1 MELSCFW
8 DSELWA
14 TGFGAPGLGRRV
26 WGAGFG
32 APGLGAGFGAPGL
45 GRRVWGRRVWG
56 GAACPCGARCAPP
69 PPGVNVL
76 DLLFSRRR
84 VPFCRKRLFR
94 TEKRATV
101 PCVRCLALWARDAA
115 GVRGRRCLP
124 CGQRR
129 CRVARRILACRG
141 KSRVSVRFTHQ
152 EIFPARRG
160 GGGKRAS
167 PRKERSFSRTP
178 SALRSPNEPF
188 PTRNGDTPHLTDETR
203 PLLLQNLPR
212 LSIRSKR
219 GPLQV
224 APHRPLI
231 SRRTSIAPQA
241 QLSAPAKSQL
251 STLPAA
257 VSSPYHPA
265 GGTAGSARTRSR
277 VQTLENPFWGAAAVS
292 PHPRPPTPQAASPC
306 SWTCRRVCALPP
318 EQKRNEASPPPARG
332 ADLRDPRANGTGRR
346 HCRPS

>member
-32 APGLGAGFGAPGL
+32 APGLGRRVWGAGFGAPGL
-45 GRRVWGRRVWG
+45 GRRVWG

-160 GGGKRAS
+160 AGNGLLPARNGVFPARRLLYVLPMSLSPQETEIRPISQTKRAPYS
-167 PRKERSFSRTP
+167 CKTFHVYP
-178 SALRSPNEPF
+178 SA
-188 PTRNGDTPHLTDETR
+188 ETR
-203 PLLLQNLPR
+203 PFPR
-212 LSIRSKR
+212 RS
-219 GPLQV
+219 
-224 APHRPLI
+224 
-231 SRRTSIAPQA
+231 
-241 QLSAPAKSQL
+241 
-251 STLPAA
+251 
-257 VSSPYHPA
+257 SSPPH
-265 GGTAGSARTRSR
+265 
-277 VQTLENPFWGAAAVS
+277 FAATIHRAPS
-292 PHPRPPTPQAASPC
+292 LSFPR
-306 SWTCRRVCALPP
+306 
-318 EQKRNEASPPPARG
+318 
-332 ADLRDPRANGTGRR
+332 
-346 HCRPS
+346 

>member
-1 MELSCFW
+1 MLSCPGGQGDAAMCAFDAVCPAGKGAAEWRAAFW
-8 DSELWA
+8 RAAEK
-14 TGFGAPGLGRRV
+14 
-26 WGAGFG
+26 AGF
-32 APGLGAGFGAPGL
+32 
-45 GRRVWGRRVWG
+45 
-56 GAACPCGARCAPP
+56 RC
-69 PPGVNVL
+69 VL
-76 DLLFSRRR
+76 PIRKDSRR
-84 VPFCRKRLFR
+84 
-94 TEKRATV
+94 A
-101 PCVRCLALWARDAA
+101 
-115 GVRGRRCLP
+115 
-124 CGQRR
+124 
-129 CRVARRILACRG
+129 
-141 KSRVSVRFTHQ
+141 
-152 EIFPARRG
+152 G

-231 SRRTSIAPQA
+231 SRRTSSAPQA

-257 VSSPYHPA
+257 VSSPHHPA

-277 VQTLENPFWGAAAVS
+277 VQTLENPFWGSGAHLPRCPSPKRRRRQASARGPAAVYS
-292 PHPRPPTPQAASPC
+292 LY
-306 SWTCRRVCALPP
+306 RRN
-318 EQKRNEASPPPARG
+318 RNETKQVRPLLMGRTCVTHAPTALAAGPAG
-332 ADLRDPRANGTGRR
+332 
-346 HCRPS
+346 

>member
-1 MELSCFW
+1 MRACGLVGLRAGAGGRGRRCLPLRGKVRAAPPPALKCWTSHRSVSLPLSRLCHPFFVLQRLH
-8 DSELWA
+8 E
-14 TGFGAPGLGRRV
+14 FGDQRMRAQPNIPSRTTVGARYRSWNFHAFGIPSFGRPGLGRRV

-32 APGLGAGFGAPGL
+32 APGLG
-45 GRRVWGRRVWG
+45 RRCLPLRGKVR
-56 GAACPCGARCAPP
+56 AA

-160 GGGKRAS
+160 AGNGLLPARNGVFPARRLLYVLPMSLSPQETEIRPISQTKRAPYS
-167 PRKERSFSRTP
+167 CKTFHVYP
-178 SALRSPNEPF
+178 SAANAALYKS
-188 PTRNGDTPHLTDETR
+188 
-203 PLLLQNLPR
+203 LL
-212 LSIRSKR
+212 I
-219 GPLQV
+219 
-224 APHRPLI
+224 APHFAANIQRAPSPAFRARKI
-231 SRRTSIAPQA
+231 PTFHPSRRRLIPPPSRRGN
-241 QLSAPAKSQL
+241 
-251 STLPAA
+251 
-257 VSSPYHPA
+257 
-265 GGTAGSARTRSR
+265 GG
-277 VQTLENPFWGAAAVS
+277 LC
-292 PHPRPPTPQAASPC
+292 PHPLKGP
-306 SWTCRRVCALPP
+306 
-318 EQKRNEASPPPARG
+318 
-332 ADLRDPRANGTGRR
+332 DP
-346 HCRPS
+346 

>member
-1 MELSCFW
+1 MRAQPNIPSRTTVGARYRSWNFH
-8 DSELWA
+8 A
-14 TGFGAPGLGRRV
+14 FGIPSFGRPGLGRRIWDRWV

-32 APGLGAGFGAPGL
+32 AALLAPAGQ
-45 GRRVWGRRVWG
+45 
-56 GAACPCGARCAPP
+56 GARR

-94 TEKRATV
+94 TEKRAAV

-152 EIFPARRG
+152 ERFPARR

-231 SRRTSIAPQA
+231 SRRTSSAPQA

-257 VSSPYHPA
+257 VSSPHHPA

-277 VQTLENPFWGAAAVS
+277 VQTLENPFWGSGAHLPRCPSPKRRRRQASARGPAAVYS
-292 PHPRPPTPQAASPC
+292 LY
-306 SWTCRRVCALPP
+306 RRN
-318 EQKRNEASPPPARG
+318 RNETKQVRPLLMGRTCVTHAPTALAAGPAG
-332 ADLRDPRANGTGRR
+332 
-346 HCRPS
+346 